1 MQNTPLI
8 AHVIYR
14 LGVGGLENGLVNLIN
29 AIPSNRYRHA
39 IICVENYTDFR
50 HRIKRDDVEIIALN
64 KRKGHDIKLYFRL
77 LKVLRELKPDIIHTR
92 NLSALEAQLVA
103 VIARVKVRVH
113 SEHGRDISDLTGE
126 NFKYNTLRRSI
137 YPFVSH
143 FITVSK
149 DLETWLTTLLAVSP
163 DRISQIYNGVDH
175 LRFFPDVS
183 QSRRHG
189 PEGFF
194 VENAFVVGSVGRME
208 EVKNYPNLVKAFLRI
223 FEQQSE
229 ARERLRLMIV
239 GDGSTRQECVRL
251 VQEAGAEKYVWFPG
265 ERSDIPELM
274 RMMDLFVLPSLA
286 EGISNTIL
294 EAMSSGLPVVATRVG
309 GNVELVEDAKT
320 GKLVTSENVVELA
333 EAILEYYTE
342 SELLA
347 LHGQS
352 ARQKIEA
359 EFSMASM
366 INSYLSVYDQAL
378 YPAGDK

>member
-309 GNVELVEDAKT
+309 GNVELVEDEKT
-320 GKLVTSENVVELA
+320 GKLVTSGNVVELA

-352 ARQKIEA
+352 ARQRIEA